1 MTPETRRSVES
12 QTLWLVSAAHLVSHF
27 HQLVLPPLFLLLR
40 ERMGVGFIELG
51 LAVTT
56 YNVVTALV
64 QTPMG
69 YAVDHYGPRRM
80 LILGLTLSGV
90 AIASIAAFPVYAWL
104 IGAAA
109 LGGVANAVYHPS
121 DYSILGSAIEPSR
134 VGRAF
139 SVHTF
144 AGFAGGALAP
154 TAMLFAAATFGLRPA
169 LLMAALL
176 GPLVAAA
183 LLFAPFLD
191 AATPHSAHHKE
202 AAQGSIRVLLS
213 PAIIGLTGLFALL
226 SLSSAAIS
234 TFSAVALIALYAIAP
249 SAANAALSAYLM
261 SMAIGVLAGGFIADA
276 TRRHAE
282 VTAAGFGAAAVVVF
296 AIGTFD
302 LGVLLLLPAMAAAGF
317 LAGMIMPSRDMMVRA
332 VAPPGMAGRVF
343 GIVTTG
349 FNIGGAVGPM
359 LGGWCVDH
367 GAPRWVFYS
376 SVCFMALTVVA
387 VLTGDWWSRRRAHTA
402 TALSRA
408 SV

>member
-56 YNVVTALV
+56 YNVITALV

-144 AGFAGGALAP
+144 AGFAGG
-154 TAMLFAAATFGLRPA
+154 
-169 LLMAALL
+169 
-176 GPLVAAA
+176 
-183 LLFAPFLD
+183 
-191 AATPHSAHHKE
+191 
-202 AAQGSIRVLLS
+202 
-213 PAIIGLTGLFALL
+213 
-226 SLSSAAIS
+226 
-234 TFSAVALIALYAIAP
+234 
-249 SAANAALSAYLM
+249 
-261 SMAIGVLAGGFIADA
+261 
-276 TRRHAE
+276 
-282 VTAAGFGAAAVVVF
+282 
-296 AIGTFD
+296 
-302 LGVLLLLPAMAAAGF
+302 
-317 LAGMIMPSRDMMVRA
+317 
-332 VAPPGMAGRVF
+332 
-343 GIVTTG
+343 
-349 FNIGGAVGPM
+349 
-359 LGGWCVDH
+359 
-367 GAPRWVFYS
+367 
-376 SVCFMALTVVA
+376 
-387 VLTGDWWSRRRAHTA
+387 
-402 TALSRA
+402 
-408 SV
+408 